1 MMMTKDD
8 LQEEAIQIL
17 LTSLPYDLDVR
28 GIRFLAEGWDNR
40 IYAADGD
47 TLLRVAK
54 NDDAS
59 RQLLREANLLR
70 RIAPLLTLPVPV
82 PEFIHHAERGGP
94 VHRHGVSQAAG
105 DLARRG
111 RRRMMRRLNHWRRLW
126 LGFSMSCTRFHLDVV
141 GDSESPD
148 SRRMNG

>member
-70 RIAPLLTLPVPV
+70 RIAPLLTLPVPL
-82 PEFIHHAERGGP
+82 PEFIHTPTVEVPFTVMAYRKLPGT
-94 VHRHGVSQAAG
+94 S
-105 DLARRG
+105 
-111 RRRMMRRLNHWRRLW
+111 
-126 LGFSMSCTRFHLDVV
+126 LDVADV
-141 GDSESPD
+141 E
-148 SRRMNG
+148 